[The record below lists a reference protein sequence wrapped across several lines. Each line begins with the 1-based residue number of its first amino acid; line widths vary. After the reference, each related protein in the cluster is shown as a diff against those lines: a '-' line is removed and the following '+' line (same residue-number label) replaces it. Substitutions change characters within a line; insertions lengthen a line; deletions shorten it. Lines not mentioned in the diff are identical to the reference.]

1 MNKTAIKNMIE
12 DGYCRMQRF
21 DNIDWRHYRDEMFQS
36 ELKSEREHRGNRPE
50 SYTAAFGNPAPLS
63 AKYFV
68 IKFFGQ
74 ALESTNVRPS
84 DILHCR
90 PSSLIAKGLVDRWP
104 EYALEAFAG
113 FDWDTF
119 NKLDYD
125 LCGIVF
131 NDEVTA

>member
-12 DGYCRMQRF
+12 EGFCRMQRF
-21 DNIDWRHYRDEMFQS
+21 DNIDWRHRD
-36 ELKSEREHRGNRPE
+36 NRPDAY
-50 SYTAAFGNPAPLS
+50 SAAFGNPAPLS

-90 PSSLIAKGLVDRWP
+90 PSSLIAKGLVYQWP

-131 NDEVTA
+131 NDEVEA